1 MLEVTLSPTQ
11 NLLET
16 IITDRHR
23 LSSTVLFY
31 SVPWPF
37 NTVGYDVPLMLVFYA
52 HVKTFMWV
60 HSFVLVEWHIPQGSL
75 HLSV

>member
-1 MLEVTLSPTQ
+1 MKEKKLLSFNYVGGDPVPNSQ

-31 SVPWPF
+31 SVP
-37 NTVGYDVPLMLVFYA
+37 
-52 HVKTFMWV
+52 
-60 HSFVLVEWHIPQGSL
+60 
-75 HLSV
+75 